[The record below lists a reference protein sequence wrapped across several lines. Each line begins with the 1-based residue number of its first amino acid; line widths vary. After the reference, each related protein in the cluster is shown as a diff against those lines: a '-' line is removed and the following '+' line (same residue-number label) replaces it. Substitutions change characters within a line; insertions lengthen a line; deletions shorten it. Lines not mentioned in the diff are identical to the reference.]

1 MRPLGEDSSPA
12 IEVRGLRKLYGQTVA
27 LHDIDFDVRRGEIFA
42 VLGPNGAGKTT
53 TVEILEGFRPRDG
66 GTVKVLGEDPFRAGE
81 DWRARIGVVLQTTG
95 EFEDLNVGEVVRHF
109 ARYYPDA
116 QDPEELIDRVGLT
129 AKRDARASKL
139 SGGQQRRLDVA
150 LGIIGR
156 PEVLFLDEPTTG
168 FDPQSR
174 RDFWQ
179 LIRDLA
185 AGGTTIVLTTH
196 YLEEAEQLAD
206 RVAVIV
212 GGRILD
218 IGVPQTL
225 GGRDTEAT
233 VVSWLGPAGP
243 QTVRTTTPT
252 NFAAALHAPL
262 RREAP
267 RLTVHRPSLE
277 DVYLQMIGAAAATT
291 AAAATVA
298 TTEDR

>member
-1 MRPLGEDSSPA
+1 MRPLGNEGGPA
-12 IEVRGLRKLYGQTVA
+12 IEVKGLRKLYGSSVA
-27 LHDIDFDVRRGEIFA
+27 LHDVDLEVHPGEIFA

-53 TVEILEGFRPRDG
+53 LVEILEGFRPRDG
-66 GTVKVLGEDPFRAGE
+66 GTVSVLGTDPYRAGE

-95 EFEDLNVGEVVRHF
+95 EFEDLNVGEVLEHF
-109 ARYYPDA
+109 AGYYPDA
-116 QDPEELIDRVGLT
+116 QDPDELIERVGLG
-129 AKRDARASKL
+129 AKRKARASKL

-150 LGIIGR
+150 LGIVGR

-168 FDPQSR
+168 FDPEAR

-196 YLEEAEQLAD
+196 YLDEAEHLAD

-218 IGVPQTL
+218 VGVPQTL

-233 VVSWLGPAGP
+233 VVRWSGADGP
-243 QTVRTTTPT
+243 QSAATTAPT
-252 NFAAALHAPL
+252 KFIADLHARL
-262 RREAP
+262 GGEAP
-267 RLTVHRPSLE
+267 GLTVHRPSLE
-277 DVYLQMIGAAAATT
+277 DVYLTMIGAAGASP
-291 AAAATVA
+291 
-298 TTEDR
+298 EDR

>member
-1 MRPLGEDSSPA
+1 MRPLGADADPA
-12 IEVRGLRKLYGQTVA
+12 IEVRGLRKLYGSAVA
-27 LHDIDFDVRRGEIFA
+27 LHDIDLEVRRGEIFA

-53 TVEILEGFRPRDG
+53 LVEILEGFRPRDG
-66 GTVKVLGEDPFRAGE
+66 GTVEVLGTDPYRAGE
-81 DWRARIGVVLQTTG
+81 DWRGRIGVVLQTTG

-116 QDPEELIDRVGLT
+116 QDPGELLARVGLT
-129 AKRDARASKL
+129 EKRGARASKL

-168 FDPQSR
+168 FDPEAR
-174 RDFWQ
+174 RDFWG

-185 AGGTTIVLTTH
+185 ASGTTIVLTTH

-218 IGVPQTL
+218 VGVPQTL

-233 VVSWLGPAGP
+233 IVSWTGPDGP
-243 QTVRTTTPT
+243 ETVSTTTPT
-252 NFAAALHAPL
+252 KFAADLHA
-262 RREAP
+262 RFGGEAP
-267 RLTVHRPSLE
+267 GLTVHRPSLE
-277 DVYLQMIGAAAATT
+277 DVYLQMIGAAG
-291 AAAATVA
+291 A
-298 TTEDR
+298 TTEGTR

>member
-1 MRPLGEDSSPA
+1 MRPLGESPA
-12 IEVRGLRKLYGQTVA
+12 IEVRGLRKLYGETVA
-27 LHDIDFDVRRGEIFA
+27 LHDIDFEVHRGEIFA

-66 GTVKVLGEDPFRAGE
+66 GTVEVLGQDPFRAGE
-81 DWRARIGVVLQTTG
+81 EWRARIGVVLQTTG

-116 QDPEELIDRVGLT
+116 QDPDELIDRVGLT
-129 AKRDARASKL
+129 EKRDARASKL

-206 RVAVIV
+206 RVAVIA
-212 GGRILD
+212 GGRIVD

-233 VVSWLGPAGP
+233 VVSWMGPDGP
-243 QTVRTTTPT
+243 ETVHTTTPT
-252 NFAAALHAPL
+252 KFAADLHARL
-262 RREAP
+262 GGEAP
-267 RLTVHRPSLE
+267 GLTVHRPSLE
-277 DVYLQMIGAAAATT
+277 DVYLQMIGAAGT
-291 AAAATVA
+291 AAAAGTTVV

>member
-66 GTVKVLGEDPFRAGE
+66 GTVKVLGQDPFRAGE

-116 QDPEELIDRVGLT
+116 QDPDALIDRVGLT
-129 AKRDARASKL
+129 EKRAARASKL

-156 PEVLFLDEPTTG
+156 PDVLFLDEPTTG
-168 FDPQSR
+168 FDPASR

-212 GGRILD
+212 GGRIVD

-233 VVSWLGPAGP
+233 VVSWLGPDGP
-243 QTVRTTTPT
+243 RTVHTTTPT
-252 NFAAALHAPL
+252 KFAADLHASL
-262 RREAP
+262 GGEAP
-267 RLTVHRPSLE
+267 GLTVHRPSLE
-277 DVYLQMIGAAAATT
+277 DVYLQMIGAAATPT
-291 AAAATVA
+291 AV